1 MVILPPHNCNQGG
14 GFCQLKSIN
23 LHLPVFLL
31 WGAVGKSHEKLL
43 LARPAR
49 APAFGSWLQFWP
61 KCASHWK
68 RWKSDYLAKLRR
80 RDVLI
85 GVPLSKWMDF
95 QLGFFARKLAV
106 GITRHLSA
114 LGVLGL
120 AGKLHIRRARSS
132 NFHPFQKFTSLST
145 MEIKFHIIV
154 KLKGDLHWFVETSSH
169 LSWLAWEWNY
179 CSPWNF
185 PLNTKKHDNGASKV
199 LFKKKP
205 IDNLRS
211 SLKSDQSYILQPLVE
226 SP

>member
-1 MVILPPHNCNQGG
+1 MGSDKRPGKQKLCAR
-14 GFCQLKSIN
+14 
-23 LHLPVFLL
+23 FL
-31 WGAVGKSHEKLL
+31 VVKE
-43 LARPAR
+43 PC
-49 APAFGSWLQFWP
+49 APNSPFGSWLQFWP
-61 KCASHWK
+61 KCPTPLWK

-95 QLGFFARKLAV
+95 QLGFFARKLPL
-106 GITRHLSA
+106 GITQHLSA

-169 LSWLAWEWNY
+169 LSCCWPENEIIALLEKKNLAWRRN
-179 CSPWNF
+179 
-185 PLNTKKHDNGASKV
+185 K
-199 LFKKKP
+199 
-205 IDNLRS
+205 
-211 SLKSDQSYILQPLVE
+211 
-226 SP
+226 